1 MFRFR
6 HAFVPLLI
14 AAWLNLFAA
23 AGFPTGKPASLL
35 AAEPA
40 WNQFR
45 GPTTDGHVPLDDL
58 PIRWSEAENIRWKT
72 RVSGKAWSSPVVTDG
87 TVWLTNATED
97 GRRLSV
103 VAVDAATGQVRL
115 DKTVFEIAEPMFCH
129 PFNSYA
135 SPTPVT
141 DGNRIWVHYGSA
153 GTACLDTATGNTLWQ
168 RQDLPCDHH
177 RGPGSSPIVFE
188 NLLILTFDG
197 FDRQY
202 VAALDKN
209 TGETIWKTDRSIN
222 YGSDDGD
229 FKKAYCTPKVF
240 THAGRLQLVSPAAVA
255 TIAYDP
261 RTGGE
266 LWTVYHGG
274 YNAAARPLYSHGLV
288 IICTAGGDRLLA
300 VRPEGSGDITATNV
314 AWKFGKS
321 APTRPSQSVVGDQL
335 YMVSDTGIF
344 SCLDIA
350 TGKVRWSQRQSGRFS
365 ASLIESGG
373 RLYAG
378 DEDGGFVVFKA
389 NPDRFELLAENKLDS
404 GCMASPAVIGDD
416 LLIRTKT
423 HLYRIGSDD

>member
-1 MFRFR
+1 MPNPSPTF
-6 HAFVPLLI
+6 LLI
-14 AAWLNLFAA
+14 VLGCWLIDFHAVMHPLAETSSA
-23 AGFPTGKPASLL
+23 LAS
-35 AAEPA
+35 EPA

-45 GPTTDGHVPLDDL
+45 GPSEDGHVTSAEL
-58 PIRWSEAENIRWKT
+58 PVSWSETENIRWKT
-72 RVSGKAWSSPVVTDG
+72 AVPGKAWSSPVVANDL
-87 TVWLTNATED
+87 VWLTNATED
-97 GRRLSV
+97 GRKLSV
-103 VAVDAATGQVRL
+103 VGIEAAGGKVRH
-115 DKTVFEIAEPMFCH
+115 DRIVFAIAEPMFCH

-141 DGNRIWVHYGSA
+141 DGKRLWVHYGSA
-153 GTACLDTATGNTLWQ
+153 GTACLDTTTGKTLWQ
-168 RQDLPCDHH
+168 RQDLHCDHH
-177 RGPGSSPIVFE
+177 RGPGSSPILFE

-202 VAALDKN
+202 VAALDCD
-209 TGETIWKTDRSIN
+209 TGKTVWETDRSIN

-229 FKKAYCTPKVF
+229 FKKAYSTPKVF
-240 THAGRLQLVSPAAVA
+240 THGGRLQLVSPAAVA
-255 TIAYDP
+255 TTAYDP
-261 RTGGE
+261 RSGRE

-288 IICTAGGDRLLA
+288 VICTAGGDRLLA
-300 VRPEGSGDITATNV
+300 VRPEGTGDITAANV

-321 APTRPSQSVVGDQL
+321 APTRPSQSVVGDQI

-344 SCLDIA
+344 SCLDIV
-350 TGKVRWSQRQSGRFS
+350 TGEVRWSQRQSGRFS

-373 RLYAG
+373 RLYAS

-389 NPDRFELLAENKLDS
+389 NPERFELLAENKLDS

-423 HLYRIGSDD
+423 HLYRIGKN

>member
-1 MFRFR
+1 MR
-6 HAFVPLLI
+6 PLGLSCFLSLSLLGS
-14 AAWLNLFAA
+14 WSLF
-23 AGFPTGKPASLL
+23 PPAVLL

-40 WNQFR
+40 SWNQFR
-45 GPTTDGHVPLDDL
+45 GPTADGRSPSPRL
-58 PIRWSEAENIRWKT
+58 PVRWSEQQNIRWKIPIP
-72 RVSGKAWSSPVVTDG
+72 GKAWSSPVVAGGDI
-87 TVWLTNATED
+87 WLTNATAD
-97 GRRLSV
+97 GHQLSV
-103 VAVDAATGQVRL
+103 IAIDAASGTVRL
-115 DKTVFEIAEPMFCH
+115 DRMVFDIGEPMFCH

-141 DGNRIWVHYGSA
+141 DGKRLWVHYGSA
-153 GTACLDTATGNTLWQ
+153 GTACLDATSGKTLWQ

-177 RGPGSSPIVFE
+177 RGPGSSPILFE

-202 VAALDKN
+202 VAALNRD
-209 TGETIWKTDRSIN
+209 TGETVWATDRSIN
-222 YGSDDGD
+222 YGSNDGD
-229 FKKAYCTPKVF
+229 FKKAYCTPQVF

-261 RTGGE
+261 RSGSE
-266 LWTVYHGG
+266 LWKVYHGG

-314 AWKFGKS
+314 VWKFGKS
-321 APTRPSQSVVGDQL
+321 APTRPSQAVVGDQL

-350 TGKVRWSQRQSGRFS
+350 TGAVRWSERKSGRFS

-373 RLYAG
+373 RLYAS

-389 NPDRFELLAENKLDS
+389 SPAKFELLAENKLAE

-416 LLIRTKT
+416 LIIRTKT
-423 HLYRIGSDD
+423 HLYRIGVNR